1 MFKRSI
7 ILLFVAVLTLSLLHV
22 AKVIVINHLIIKVS

>member
-7 ILLFVAVLTLSLLHV
+7 ILLFVAVLTLSLADV